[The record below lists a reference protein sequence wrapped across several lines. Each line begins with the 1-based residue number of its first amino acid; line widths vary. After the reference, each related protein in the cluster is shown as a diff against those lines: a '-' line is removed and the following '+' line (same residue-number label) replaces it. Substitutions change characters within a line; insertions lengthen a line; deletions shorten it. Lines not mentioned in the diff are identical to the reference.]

1 MSTPL
6 RPDDPRRLGGYH
18 LHARL
23 GEGGMGAVFLAH
35 DADDRRVAI
44 KLIRPELAADPA
56 FRARFRSEVRRARQ
70 VPPFCTA
77 AVLDADPEHPTPYL
91 VVEYVEGASL
101 EEMVRRDGPLRGGAL
116 HSVAIGVAT
125 ALAAIHSAGVI
136 HRDLKPANVLLSLGT
151 PKVIDFGIARAA
163 EAPTEHTRPD
173 QMVGTIAYMAPERFE
188 TGEARAAAGP
198 AMDVFAWGV
207 LVAYAATG
215 TTPFAADSPV
225 ATAARILTQPPDLD
239 GLDGPMRD
247 LVLTALA
254 KNPEERPSAHDLLT
268 LLLAVGASLAEQPQ
282 VQWAALAMR
291 NNAEA
296 EAARAEDA
304 EAAWAWVAR
313 RRRRSRRLRT
323 MAAVTVLAVLAIAAG
338 AGVAAVLADQ
348 PRPDSTSALSMLTVA
363 DPLSGPGLWQPAS
376 SSGPSGGCTF
386 AWNGLVASRTTG
398 SLYRCPGPDMH
409 FANPIVAVDIALP
422 FEGEC
427 AAVWL
432 RVGPQGAYRIAVCA
446 DRLTLVAERPFPGE
460 DSTITTRSV
469 SLGNANG
476 DPYRG
481 RLTVLARDRYIE
493 ADLDGETLIHTRL
506 AGDFIE
512 YGWLALGV
520 VRDDTFRARPTGTPD
535 SGLVHFA
542 NVQVWEP

>member
-18 LHARL
+18 LRARL

-101 EEMVRRDGPLRGGAL
+101 EEMVRRDGPLRDGAL

-173 QMVGTIAYMAPERFE
+173 QMVGTIAYMAPERFD
-188 TGEARAAAGP
+188 TGESRVPAGP

-225 ATAARILTQPPDLD
+225 ATAARILTQPPGLD

-247 LVLTALA
+247 LVSAALA
-254 KNPEERPSAHDLLT
+254 KDPASRPSAHELLGR
-268 LLLAVGASLAEQPQ
+268 LLAVGANLTEQPQ

-291 NNAEA
+291 NNADAVTEKGE
-296 EAARAEDA
+296 EAAE
-304 EAAWAWVAR
+304 AWAWVAR
-313 RRRRSRRLRT
+313 RRRRRAVLRNT
-323 MAAVTVLAVLAIAAG
+323 AVIAGLAALVLAVAG
-338 AGVAAVLADQ
+338 AGAAAMDWRVARPAADPFRTLA
-348 PRPDSTSALSMLTVA
+348 VA
-363 DPLSGPGLWQPAS
+363 DPLRGPGAWMPAAACVFS
-376 SSGPSGGCTF
+376 PDGLTARRSAVADQRCT
-386 AWNGLVASRTTG
+386 
-398 SLYRCPGPDMH
+398 GPDQW
-409 FANPIVAVDIALP
+409 FADPIIAVSIAVP
-422 FEGEC
+422 DEGEC
-427 AAVWL
+427 AAVWV
-432 RVGPQGAYRIAVCA
+432 RATATGAYRVTACQGTLAVA
-446 DRLTLVAERPFPGE
+446 AENEGRVTPIVSTPMNPDTWYLGWTTLTIVA
-460 DSTITTRSV
+460 
-469 SLGNANG
+469 
-476 DPYRG
+476 RG
-481 RLTVLARDRYIE
+481 SYID
-493 ADLDGETLIHTRL
+493 ADLDGGGPLRAQLPATGHDSGRIV
-506 AGDFIE
+506 
-512 YGWLALGV
+512 LGV
-520 VRDDTFRARPTGTPD
+520 VRDNDFQPASDNDDDPLNERGYAC
-535 SGLVHFA
+535 FA
-542 NVQVWEP
+542 DVRVWEP